1 MNEVISQCKA
11 TNLGAMPMGV
21 TATSMAFDF
30 RELASD
36 ANRLSLV
43 RSTMSTYID
52 CAELADNTAQASATA
67 SGHMRPTPGTTGSL
81 VSILAEDAAAA
92 ADAMREGVYDVCFYR
107 ASASTWTNMGI
118 GLVVQ
123 NQLLGLEV
131 LGLSHGSG
139 TRLAVPLDTLH
150 PIVIR
155 PNLPDGTM
163 PAENDR
169 ITVIAVNEDCAAAP
183 ALVPFVPDEERPAAS
198 GYLNFSID
206 SAQFVGGHVL
216 ATLRSRW
223 YQVCFSK
230 AGGPFSKTG
239 IGLFVQHDVSAV
251 TVNGVT
257 PNRGADVSVPPVRAS
272 EILLHR
278 VVPRLGY
285 HQVLQVNQP
294 LALFSFED
302 AIPSQMFDNHCGQSC
317 SSSDMFLP
325 GSIENGQRGSVY
337 QPGDGTYKY
346 LMANGQDTHAYTLAE
361 MVSPGM
367 AVSVIFALHW
377 MHDES
382 WEQNPSLQILAP
394 FRTDLDSFPEGF
406 ISLSLKV
413 DPSIDNTGLVVR
425 QRQLE
430 LKLKGFQ
437 DTTQEFNGADTVL
450 FNHLFDEEVW
460 YFVALTIDMG
470 IDGIARLFVNGQPED
485 TPTVNR
491 FERFGALNSA
501 SFLRMGPCSI
511 GAWHDGSNLRDVFY
525 GFLDEVC
532 AAACVNVLD
541 DHQIC
546 LNVSILMVSRI
557 CCRWPFSTGL
567 SARQKSR
574 SNTKPRMYCLP

>member
-1 MNEVISQCKA
+1 MGCRPVRHQLPRIPPALRGPLRPVMTHLKACAATHSETHVHMSGTTGPRKKKKHRSQLSRESQANDACSTPREFGSRLQHARPHFCAKSVRWGHKAPWWSAHLFLCITCFWTLPASRAATLLRPPACDVEKSFRVNEVISQCKA

-52 CAELADNTAQASATA
+52 CAELADNSAQASATA

-81 VSILAEDAAAA
+81 VSILAEDVAAA

-107 ASASTWTNMGI
+107 ASASAWTNMGI

-131 LGLSHGSG
+131 LGLSHGNG

-155 PNLPDGTM
+155 PSLPDGTM

-169 ITVIAVNEDCAAAP
+169 ITMIAVNEDCAAAP
-183 ALVPFVPDEERPAAS
+183 ALVPLVPDEERPAAS

-206 SAQFVGGHVL
+206 RAQFVGGHVL
-216 ATLRSRW
+216 ATLSSRW

-285 HQVLQVNQP
+285 HQVL
-294 LALFSFED
+294 
-302 AIPSQMFDNHCGQSC
+302 
-317 SSSDMFLP
+317 
-325 GSIENGQRGSVY
+325 
-337 QPGDGTYKY
+337 
-346 LMANGQDTHAYTLAE
+346 
-361 MVSPGM
+361 
-367 AVSVIFALHW
+367 
-377 MHDES
+377 
-382 WEQNPSLQILAP
+382 
-394 FRTDLDSFPEGF
+394 
-406 ISLSLKV
+406 
-413 DPSIDNTGLVVR
+413 
-425 QRQLE
+425 
-430 LKLKGFQ
+430 
-437 DTTQEFNGADTVL
+437 
-450 FNHLFDEEVW
+450 
-460 YFVALTIDMG
+460 
-470 IDGIARLFVNGQPED
+470 
-485 TPTVNR
+485 
-491 FERFGALNSA
+491 
-501 SFLRMGPCSI
+501 
-511 GAWHDGSNLRDVFY
+511 
-525 GFLDEVC
+525 
-532 AAACVNVLD
+532 
-541 DHQIC
+541 
-546 LNVSILMVSRI
+546 
-557 CCRWPFSTGL
+557 
-567 SARQKSR
+567 
-574 SNTKPRMYCLP
+574 